1 MAIRHDNARSDIAA
15 TLDGLPAFP
24 RLQGKR
30 ICLRPPTADDAD
42 ALFALFADPQ
52 VMRYW
57 SRPPMTARAEAEGLI
72 GEILAG
78 FDQRTLFNWM
88 VASRS
93 DDALI
98 GTCALFRIERRHRRA
113 EIGYSLRSD
122 QWGRGFAV
130 ESVSL
135 MLDWAFRTLHLHR
148 IEADIDPRN
157 DGSRRLLE
165 RLGFASEGVLRERY
179 FVGDEV
185 SDTELFGLLAED
197 WRRPHG
203 RSTRETASAQNL

>member
-157 DGSRRLLE
+157 DSSRRLLE

-185 SDTELFGLLAED
+185 SDTELFGLLAAD
-197 WRRPHG
+197 WPRRHG
-203 RSTRETASAQNL
+203 E

>member
-1 MAIRHDNARSDIAA
+1 MAIRHENARSDIAA

-24 RLQGKR
+24 CLQGKR

-88 VASRS
+88 VVSRS

-203 RSTRETASAQNL
+203 RSTRDTASAPNL

>member
-1 MAIRHDNARSDIAA
+1 MAIRHDNPHSDIAA
-15 TLDGLPAFP
+15 TLDGLPSFP

-30 ICLRPPTADDAD
+30 VCLRPPTADDAD
-42 ALFALFADPQ
+42 ALFALFADPA

-57 SRPPMTARAEAEGLI
+57 SRPPMTTRAEAEGLI

-88 VASRS
+88 VVSRS

-122 QWGRGFAV
+122 HWGRGLAV

-135 MLDWAFRTLHLHR
+135 MLDWAFRTLRLHR
-148 IEADIDPRN
+148 VEADIDPRN
-157 DGSRRLLE
+157 DGSRKLLE
-165 RLGFASEGVLRERY
+165 RLDFTSEGVLRERY

-185 SDTELFGLLAED
+185 SDTQLFGLLEAD
-197 WRRPHG
+197 WSGRAARDRR
-203 RSTRETASAQNL
+203 

>member
-1 MAIRHDNARSDIAA
+1 MATRHDNVRSDIAA

-30 ICLRPPTADDAD
+30 ICLRPPAADDAD
-42 ALFALFADPQ
+42 ALFALFADPE

-88 VASRS
+88 VVSRS

-122 QWGRGFAV
+122 QWGRGFAA

-135 MLDWAFRTLHLHR
+135 MLDWAFRTLRLHR

-157 DGSRRLLE
+157 DSSRRLLE

-185 SDTELFGLLAED
+185 SDTQLFGLLESD
-197 WRRPHG
+197 WSD
-203 RSTRETASAQNL
+203 RS

>member
-1 MAIRHDNARSDIAA
+1 MATRHDNVRSDIAA

-30 ICLRPPTADDAD
+30 ICLRPPAADDAD
-42 ALFALFADPQ
+42 ALFALFADPE

-88 VASRS
+88 VVSRS

-135 MLDWAFRTLHLHR
+135 MLDWTFRTLHLHR

-203 RSTRETASAQNL
+203 RSKPDTASAPNV